1 LGNAWSEWYLVFVL
15 GFYEGHVVGFD
26 HFVRCPVIAAVRL
39 RVLSVADQ
47 NVLLRALV
55 YLRIVFVQD
64 EDESAASYLTQVG
77 DVRFAATVSLE
88 GGDIFE

>member
-1 LGNAWSEWYLVFVL
+1 M
-15 GFYEGHVVGFD
+15 
-26 HFVRCPVIAAVRL
+26 IAAVRL

-64 EDESAASYLTQVG
+64 EDKSAASYLTQVG

-88 GGDIFE
+88 GGDIVE